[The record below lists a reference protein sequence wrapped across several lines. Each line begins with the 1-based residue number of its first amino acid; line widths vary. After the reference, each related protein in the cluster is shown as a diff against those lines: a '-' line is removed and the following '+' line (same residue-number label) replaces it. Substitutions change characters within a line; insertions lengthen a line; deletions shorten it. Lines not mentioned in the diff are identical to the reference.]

1 MEKFIIKEG
10 GQGEI
15 VEKKSRF
22 IATVLPIDT
31 EEEALQYIEKIKKKY
46 WDARHN
52 CFAFVIGS
60 NNEIQRF
67 SDDGEPQGTAGK
79 PILETLLN
87 ENLHNTLI
95 VVTRYFGGT
104 LLGTGGLVR
113 AYGQSSKEGIR
124 NSVIQ
129 KVCEGIS
136 FKLTVD
142 YNSIGK
148 IKYIMGQMGITDAQ
162 EEYGQNVILSI
173 LMKKDEYNEFNT
185 KVTDATGGKAVFED
199 EEDREYR
206 EGKRKIILL
215 KTYHLCDRMNICEAI
230 NKYFMI
236 I

>member
-60 NNEIQRF
+60 NKEIQRF

-95 VVTRYFGGT
+95 VVTRSTSPPKSACPG
-104 LLGTGGLVR
+104 V
-113 AYGQSSKEGIR
+113 S
-124 NSVIQ
+124 
-129 KVCEGIS
+129 
-136 FKLTVD
+136 
-142 YNSIGK
+142 
-148 IKYIMGQMGITDAQ
+148 
-162 EEYGQNVILSI
+162 
-173 LMKKDEYNEFNT
+173 
-185 KVTDATGGKAVFED
+185 
-199 EEDREYR
+199 
-206 EGKRKIILL
+206 IILIFVFL
-215 KTYHLCDRMNICEAI
+215 
-230 NKYFMI
+230 
-236 I
+236 